1 MLSGEVICD
10 NTCGNTAIWLVSQSF
25 LLSKKLVLVFSNTL
39 KTHKTFLDSIALQM
53 NSLIYISELQC
64 CSNLNFF
71 SIAVI
76 FQLSLVEREI
86 NEVMRGSYSRSSR
99 AAKRGNSEK
108 DMTASDSREKLK
120 QKQIEEQ
127 DMCPI
132 CQDELLLK
140 PEPITYCK
148 WVCKLKRQW
157 NFLNIWQA

>member
-1 MLSGEVICD
+1 M
-10 NTCGNTAIWLVSQSF
+10 
-25 LLSKKLVLVFSNTL
+25 
-39 KTHKTFLDSIALQM
+39 
-53 NSLIYISELQC
+53 
-64 CSNLNFF
+64 
-71 SIAVI
+71 
-76 FQLSLVEREI
+76 EREI

-132 CQDELLLK
+132 CQDELLQK

-148 WVCKLKRQW
+148 
-157 NFLNIWQA
+157 

>member
-1 MLSGEVICD
+1 M
-10 NTCGNTAIWLVSQSF
+10 
-25 LLSKKLVLVFSNTL
+25 
-39 KTHKTFLDSIALQM
+39 
-53 NSLIYISELQC
+53 
-64 CSNLNFF
+64 
-71 SIAVI
+71 
-76 FQLSLVEREI
+76 EREI

-127 DMCPI
+127 DVCPI

-148 WVCKLKRQW
+148 
-157 NFLNIWQA
+157 